1 MLYNQGMDLNR
12 LEGLTVF
19 IAVAERGNFAAAG
32 QRLRLSRSAVSLAVR
47 RLEERLGVTLFTRT
61 TRSVGLTEAGQRLF
75 DHASPLLADL
85 DTGLSEASD
94 LGKGPAGTLRL
105 TVPRIAVP
113 LVIEPILSDFADAAP
128 RVTLEIVADDGLVD
142 LARDGFDAGI
152 RLGDQ
157 VDADLVGL
165 NLTGPLP
172 WQIVASPDY
181 LAKHG
186 TPETPDDLVDH
197 SCIGYRYTSSPQLY
211 RWELLKNG
219 RLTPFNV
226 QGRVIVNDYASK
238 PAVARQGLGLA
249 YDLAA
254 TFEEDVRKGRLV
266 PVLTS
271 YTQTSEG
278 LFLYYPHRH
287 QVMPKL
293 RAFIEACKKHGRRVM
308 GVRRSS
314 RGQHL

>member
-1 MLYNQGMDLNR
+1 MDLNR

-19 IAVAERGNFAAAG
+19 IAVAESGNFAAAG
-32 QRLRLSRSAVSLAVR
+32 LRLGLSRSAVSLAVR
-47 RLEERLGVTLFTRT
+47 RMEERLGVTLFTRT
-61 TRSVGLTEAGQRLF
+61 TRSVGLTEAGHRLF
-75 DHASPLLADL
+75 NRASPLLAEL
-85 DTGLSEASD
+85 DVGLSEAAD
-94 LGKGPAGTLRL
+94 LGKGPSGTLKL

-113 LVIEPILSDFADAAP
+113 LVIEPILSKFAEAAP

-152 RLGDQ
+152 RLGNQ

-165 NLTGPLP
+165 NLTGPLS
-172 WQIVASPDY
+172 WQVVASPDY
-181 LAKHG
+181 LAEHG
-186 TPETPDDLVDH
+186 TPETPDDLVNH

-211 RWELLKNG
+211 QWELRKNG

-226 QGRVIVNDYASK
+226 QGQVIVNDYASK
-238 PAVARQGLGLA
+238 PAAARQGLGLA
-249 YDLAA
+249 YDLEA
-254 TFEEDVRKGRLV
+254 TFAEDVRAGRLV

-278 LFLYYPHRH
+278 FFLYYSHRH

-293 RAFIEACKKHGRRVM
+293 RALIEVCKKHRRRTVNS
-308 GVRRSS
+308 RRSS
-314 RGQHL
+314 RVQHV